1 MFIIK
6 INDWLKN
13 ETGDIS
19 SKLIHINFAEL
30 SDNHLIS
37 FGLKKQVYELIEILR
52 GALFPH
58 IYETSGTDIR
68 FLETVVSKKICDG
81 VLLMNSIM
89 EQVYFGMTENNIE
102 DIKTSGKIAREQ
114 ADRICMEFFCKL
126 PDIRETL
133 STDIHAAYR
142 GDPAAM
148 SFDDVILSYPCI
160 EAITNYR
167 IAHELWL
174 KKVPLIPRII
184 TEYAHAHTGIDI
196 HPGATIGNYFF
207 IDHGTGVVIGETC
220 IIGNNVKL
228 YQGVTLGA
236 KSFETDD
243 KGNILNIKRHP
254 NIEDNTIIYSGAT
267 ILGGDTIVGHDS
279 VIGGNVWLTK
289 SVPAYSKVYNST
301 PFPIIKADE
310 ENF

>member
-1 MFIIK
+1 M
-6 INDWLKN
+6 
-13 ETGDIS
+13 
-19 SKLIHINFAEL
+19 
-30 SDNHLIS
+30 
-37 FGLKKQVYELIEILR
+37 YELIEILR
-52 GALFPH
+52 SALYPH
-58 IYETSGTDIR
+58 IYETGDTDIR
-68 FLETVVSKKICDG
+68 FLETIVSKKVCDG
-81 VLLMNSIM
+81 VLLMNSIL
-89 EQVYFGMTENNIE
+89 EQVYFGINENNIV
-102 DIKTSGKIAREQ
+102 DVKVGGKIAREK
-114 ADRICMEFFCKL
+114 ADQVCMEFFCNL
-126 PDIRETL
+126 PEIRETL

-142 GDPAAM
+142 GDPAAV
-148 SFDDVILSYPCI
+148 SYDDVILSYPCI

-196 HPGATIGNYFF
+196 HPGAKIGNHFF

-220 IIGNNVKL
+220 VIGNNVKL

-243 KGNILNIKRHP
+243 KGNILNVKRHP
-254 NIEDNTIIYSGAT
+254 NIEDNVVIYSGAT
-267 ILGGDTIVGHDS
+267 ILGGDTTVGHDS

-289 SVPAYSKVYNST
+289 TVPAYSKVYNST